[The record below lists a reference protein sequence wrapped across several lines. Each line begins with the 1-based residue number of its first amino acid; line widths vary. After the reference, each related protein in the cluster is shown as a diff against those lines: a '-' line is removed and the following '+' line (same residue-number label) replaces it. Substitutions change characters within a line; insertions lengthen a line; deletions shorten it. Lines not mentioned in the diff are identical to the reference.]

1 MNGARDWAG
10 GGDRRESSDCSTKT
24 DRPPHQRGNLPPTRE
39 VTTFLEGL
47 IHDGHLPGVRD
58 GALRQ

>member
-10 GGDRRESSDCSTKT
+10 GGDRRESSACSTKT
-24 DRPPHQRGNLPPTRE
+24 DRPPHQRGNLPPQRE

-47 IHDGHLPGVRD
+47 IHDGHLPDR
-58 GALRQ
+58 